1 MNVAELLQFTNL
13 LLIPAVVY
21 IVRLE
26 RRIGRLELMLEI
38 ITKDLQKHEAC
49 EERVF
54 TELLHERGRHEQ
66 A

>member
-1 MNVAELLQFTNL
+1 MVELLQYTNL
-13 LLIPAVVY
+13 LLIPAVAY
-21 IVRLE
+21 IVKLE
-26 RRIGRLELMLEI
+26 GRIGRLEMMLEI

-54 TELLHERGRHEQ
+54 TELLHERERHEQ